1 MIECIEH
8 CKNLAI
14 TLSHLKQHLRMDHG
28 EQGDF
33 DANLPPRGEDLYLD
47 EVIRT
52 ATDMVENYTNRSILY
67 KVWRLIH
74 RQDDHGGGGYQKKLH
89 TFALP
94 HPPFVNII
102 EIRDISTA
110 SKDGVVI
117 KRYMLTPNGTVPV
130 ISVWN
135 HAVEVVYRTGYGE
148 SPVQVP
154 PALRQAITLI
164 AGELYEKR
172 VDHNIRIEGTLK
184 TMLMPYRIVEGP

>member
-14 TLSHLKQHLRMDHG
+14 TLSHLKQHLRMDHS

-33 DANLPPRGEDLYLD
+33 DASLPPRGEDLYMD

-74 RQDDHGGGGYQKKLH
+74 RQDDYGGSGFQKKLH

-94 HPPFVNII
+94 YPPFVNIV

-110 SKDGVVI
+110 SKDGTTI

-135 HAVEVVYRTGYGE
+135 RAVEVVYRTGYGE

-154 PALRQAITLI
+154 PALRQGITLI